1 MNIFTE
7 HTREQGVTYV
17 EHMIFALAIAARL
30 LSSVI
35 AFAAHGIFPFIGIR
49 KELDLEATAEFI
61 RQQNEWIEGKKKEI
75 RSALTA

>member
-1 MNIFTE
+1 MNIFTA
-7 HTREQGVTYV
+7 HTREQGVTYL
-17 EHMIFALAIAARL
+17 EHMVFALAIAARL

-49 KELDLEATAEFI
+49 KELDLEATSEFI
-61 RQQNEWIEGKKKEI
+61 RQQNEWIEGRKKEV